1 MKIAILGLPLS
12 GKTTL
17 FRALAAGHYSGA
29 GEAHV
34 ASVAVPDSRLDVIA
48 EREQPKKK
56 TYASVTFVDVGAM
69 RTGEDA
75 GARFDKLHSL
85 TGDADA
91 LLLVVQAFGD
101 LNHAGHPLDV
111 ARDLRDLLAEILL
124 TDMAIVERRLD
135 RVAKEHRS
143 KRKGEQDP
151 EYEFL
156 QRLKGHLDA
165 EHWARE
171 LAMSDEEGSFARGYG
186 LLTLRPALVVFNVAE
201 DDLEG
206 QRARAA
212 AELAASLGLPCEIVC
227 ADLELQLSELP
238 EEDRPAFLAEYGLQ
252 AAARERLISAA
263 YNLLDIVTFFT
274 VNENEAR
281 AWTVP
286 RGTTARQAAGKIH
299 SDMEK
304 GFVRAETIAFA
315 DYEEFS
321 NLHEARKANK
331 VRLEGKEYVVQ
342 DGDILQIRFTR

>member
-17 FRALAAGHYSGA
+17 FRALAAGHYSGG
-29 GEAHV
+29 GEAHL
-34 ASVAVPDSRLDVIA
+34 ASVAVPDWRLDVIA
-48 EREQPKKK
+48 ERERPKKK
-56 TYASVTFVDVGAM
+56 TYAAVTFVDVGAM
-69 RTGEDA
+69 RTGEDT
-75 GARFDKLHSL
+75 GARLDKLHSL

-101 LNHAGHPLDV
+101 LDHAGRPLDV

-124 TDMAIVERRLD
+124 TDMAIVERRLE
-135 RVAKEHRS
+135 RVSKEHRS

-151 EYEFL
+151 EYDLL
-156 QRLKGHLDA
+156 QRLRAHLDA
-165 EHWARE
+165 ERWARE
-171 LAMSDEEGSFARGYG
+171 LVMSDEETNFARGYG

-206 QRARAA
+206 QKARAA
-212 AELAASLGLPCEIVC
+212 GDLATSIGFPWEIIC
-227 ADLELQLSELP
+227 ADLELQFSELSD
-238 EEDRPAFLAEYGLQ
+238 EERPAFLAEYGLQ

-263 YNLLDIVTFFT
+263 YRLLDIVTFFT

-315 DYEEFS
+315 DYERTG
-321 NLHEARKANK
+321 NLHDAHKANK
-331 VRLEGKEYVVQ
+331 VRLEGKDYIVQ
-342 DGDILQIRFTR
+342 DGDILLIRFTR